1 MINKGK
7 GEGKGGGDER
17 TVELTCSIAPFL
29 FGSISTER
37 TAFFLLI
44 FFCFFFLSP
53 CVFYAVPFLSHCVI
67 DPDTVCRV
75 WAPECLP
82 VLRGKGGGSHLVPFY
97 PRDPLFN
104 SLEFLSGDDERLI
117 DHLIDICSD

>member
-1 MINKGK
+1 MRRANGRADLLHGALSLREHLHGADCI
-7 GEGKGGGDER
+7 
-17 TVELTCSIAPFL
+17 
-29 FGSISTER
+29 
-37 TAFFLLI
+37 FLLI